1 MQEVSHTEYLQLGQ
15 GHLSNLSSYDSI
27 KIQKLIKGTTSTFP
41 YSRPLH
47 PNSPSPIDVR
57 QSPIPIS
64 SSRHVGHRSE
74 VSSIAS
80 QYPRLWSARYPHQP
94 TFFNCIFTLD
104 LVLGQSGRSHD
115 PIICS
120 SRSNILITQKG
131 LSRSHKLIEF
141 IDKSERIV
149 SSDEGGLSYPIKQI
163 KCFLPGGGE

>member
-57 QSPIPIS
+57 QSPIWIS
-64 SSRHVGHRSE
+64 SSRRVGHQLSM
-74 VSSIAS
+74 SPSLSPAS
-80 QYPRLWSARYPHQP
+80 PYPRLWSARYPHQP

-141 IDKSERIV
+141 IDKSERTV
-149 SSDEGGLSYPIKQI
+149 LR
-163 KCFLPGGGE
+163 